1 MITMTSRIASLLA
14 GLLFMLLLGFFPMQA
29 RAETPPGPGPKDRC
43 PVCGMFVKPYPNWM
57 STLTFEKHPQLF
69 FDGPKDM
76 LRYYFSLPAQGSASK
91 PGRDNLKGIYV
102 TDYYT
107 TRVLPVSEVFFVIGS
122 DIAGPMG
129 YDLVPIAGREA
140 ADGFARDHGGKKIVP
155 FDELT
160 PSDLPD

>member
-1 MITMTSRIASLLA
+1 MTYKISSLFA
-14 GLLFMLLLGFFPMQA
+14 GFLCVLLLTSTLPRNA
-29 RAETPPGPGPKDRC
+29 LAETPPGPGPKDRC

-57 STLTFEKHPQLF
+57 ATLTFENSPQLF

-76 LRYYFSLPAQGSASK
+76 LRYYFAMPAQGSATK
-91 PGRDNLKGIYV
+91 PGRDSLQGIYV

-107 TRVLPVSEVFFVIGS
+107 TRVLPVVEVFFVIGS
-122 DIAGPMG
+122 DIPGPMG

-140 ADGFARDHGGKKIVP
+140 AESFAQDHGGKKIVP

-160 PSDLPD
+160 LSDLPK